1 MLAGMSQVVKNDIMA
16 LKKTHNVALVQQAES
31 DLDSLVDK
39 VMSDLDRP
47 ENGAWERS
55 VIREVKGITSWHKQI
70 DDLAEDLGTAITEDP
85 DHLEKL
91 NKIQQWEEKYDQYI

>member
-1 MLAGMSQVVKNDIMA
+1 MLSSMAQVVKSDIQA
-16 LKKTHNVALVQQAES
+16 LKQTHKIQLVQQAKD

-91 NKIQQWEEKYDQYI
+91 NKIK